1 MSKMIFGKLN
11 HGNVKEKEWFTRGWL
26 FASYIESIFVR
37 IVSRNSI
44 IPPSQSNGAS
54 YACIIYKGC
63 IVELV
68 YSNHPRYGLYKEVTC

>member
-26 FASYIESIFVR
+26 SASYIESIFVR

-44 IPPSQSNGAS
+44 IPIKMGPHM
-54 YACIIYKGC
+54 
-63 IVELV
+63 LV
-68 YSNHPRYGLYKEVTC
+68 LSTEVA

>member
-26 FASYIESIFVR
+26 SASYIESIFVR
-37 IVSRNSI
+37 IVSRNH
-44 IPPSQSNGAS
+44 PHNQNGAS
-54 YACIIYKGC
+54 YACIIYRGC

-68 YSNHPRYGLYKEVTC
+68 YSNHPRCGLYKDVAFIKR